1 MNDEMA
7 LNTITRALE
16 ESCAVKRHM
25 LADAHFMG
33 NVVLCGNLWISALL
47 GGRKVL
53 FAGNGGSAADA
64 QHLAAELIGHFQV
77 ERQPLA
83 AFALTT
89 DTSALTA
96 IGNDYGYE
104 HVFERQVLALANP
117 GDVLVAISTSGNSPN
132 VLLAAEAARHRGATV
147 IGLTGQTGGKLKPL
161 CDVCLC
167 VPSTSTPHIQEAHI
181 TLGHVLCELVDQQ
194 WQVRRLHA
202 AE

>member
-7 LNTITRALE
+7 INTIIRALE
-16 ESCAVKRHM
+16 ESCAVKQKM
-25 LADAHFMG
+25 LADAEFMHETAR
-33 NVVLCGNLWISALL
+33 CGELWVSALF

-104 HVFERQVLALANP
+104 HVFARQVLALATP
-117 GDVLVAISTSGNSPN
+117 GDVFVAISTSGNSPN
-132 VLLAAEAARHRGATV
+132 VILAAEAAKSRGASV
-147 IGLTGQTGGKLKPL
+147 IGLTGQGGGKLKPL
-161 CDVCLC
+161 CDICLC
-167 VPSTSTPHIQEAHI
+167 VPSVSTPHIQEAHI
-181 TLGHVLCELVDQQ
+181 TLGHILCEIVDLQ
-194 WQVRRLHA
+194 WRVRQLHA

>member
-7 LNTITRALE
+7 IDTITRSLQ
-16 ESCAVKRHM
+16 ESCAVKQRM
-25 LADAHFMG
+25 LADADFLHEI
-33 NVVLCGNLWISALL
+33 VRCGEVWVSALF

-64 QHLAAELIGHFQV
+64 QHLAGELVGHFTV

-96 IGNDYGYE
+96 IGNDYGFE
-104 HVFERQVLALANP
+104 HVFARQVLALASA

-132 VLLAAEAARHRGATV
+132 ILLAAEAARSRGATV
-147 IGLTGQTGGKLKPL
+147 VGLTGQSGGKLAAL
-161 CDVCLC
+161 CDLCLR
-167 VPSTSTPHIQEAHI
+167 VPSVHTPHIQEAHI
-181 TLGHVLCELVDQQ
+181 TVGHILCEMVDKHWRLHQ
-194 WQVRRLHA
+194 LHA

>member
-7 LNTITRALE
+7 LTTITRSLE
-16 ESCAVKRHM
+16 ESCAVKQRM
-25 LADAHFMG
+25 LADADFMHE
-33 NVVLCGNLWISALL
+33 VAQCGELWVSALF

-64 QHLAAELIGHFQV
+64 QHLAAELIGHFRL
-77 ERQPLA
+77 EREPLA

-104 HVFERQVLALANP
+104 HVFSRQVLALAAP

-132 VLLAAEAARHRGATV
+132 VLHAAEAAKRRGATV
-147 IGLTGQTGGKLKPL
+147 IGLTGQTGGKLKAL

-181 TLGHVLCELVDQQ
+181 TLGHTLCELVDQQ
-194 WQVRRLHA
+194 CQLRQLQA